1 MRNAGSS
8 KRGPTGLLERLLQ
21 LLAHAP
27 ATAPWRA
34 AEMRLPLRSGRSGH
48 RQVHMQVSAQHAHT
62 RSDTRRHAQTR
73 TGHARR
79 SGVHVVCAY
88 LHHSSTP
95 PYAVWAPTAAAPPPG
110 MGSARSAEAARK
122 LCKDFSHGGRSHFSG
137 DVEFTMLTF
146 GAKWVRGGHGNEGS
160 VWAME
165 LLRVERRY
173 LGLHQHK

>member
-1 MRNAGSS
+1 MLGHRRGRQAFWSDSS
-8 KRGPTGLLERLLQ
+8 NSSHTRQPPPPG
-21 LLAHAP
+21 A
-27 ATAPWRA
+27 
-34 AEMRLPLRSGRSGH
+34 PLRCACRCVLAGRGTGRCTCRCRRNTH
-48 RQVHMQVSAQHAHT
+48 THAHT
-62 RSDTRRHAQTR
+62 RADTRRHAQTR

-79 SGVHVVCAY
+79 SGMHVVCAY
-88 LHHSSTP
+88 LHHSSTA
-95 PYAVWAPTAAAPPPG
+95 PYAEWAPTAAAPPPG
-110 MGSARSAEAARK
+110 MGSAEAARK

-165 LLRVERRY
+165 LLRVGRRY